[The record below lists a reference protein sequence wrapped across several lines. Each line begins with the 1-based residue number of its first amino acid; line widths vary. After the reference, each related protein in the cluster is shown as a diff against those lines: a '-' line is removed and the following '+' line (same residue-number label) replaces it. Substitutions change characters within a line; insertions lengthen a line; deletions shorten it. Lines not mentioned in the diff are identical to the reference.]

1 MKPYL
6 LLALLALGGCA
17 TDTAPARE
25 AVVDQ
30 VAACRAHY
38 AAGGMTAVQLW
49 QCSDK
54 ATLAYQR
61 ASDPRDIDLYQA
73 AATRNEQIAAMF
85 DAGKISKAQADDL
98 YASTDAEVQKTV
110 KGRREAMETNRPSS
124 CAKYSDVSST
134 GNANCY

>member
-1 MKPYL
+1 MKRYL

-17 TDTAPARE
+17 TDTAPARQ

-30 VAACRAHY
+30 VAACRAHF
-38 AAGGMTAVQLW
+38 AAGGMTSVQLW
-49 QCSDK
+49 QCSDR
-54 ATLAYQR
+54 AILAYER
-61 ASDPRDIDLYQA
+61 ASDPPNIDLYQA

-110 KGRREAMETNRPSS
+110 KGRRQAREDNRPAS
-124 CAKYSDVSST
+124 CGRYSDMSFS
-134 GNANCY
+134 GNATC